1 MAIAIIGA
9 SGEIGA
15 RLAQNC
21 LCKNIAIRLLVRS
34 IDPRIARWGNIDIR
48 RVDVSN
54 RNALKEAL
62 TGCTAI
68 INCALDKSELDN
80 EEQNIQR
87 NKTFFTNIAELSI
100 ELGIGKIVELSSIAV
115 LPPRVTKEVL
125 NGDFNYSK
133 EPDWYTRVKS
143 QVEQLALSYK
153 DKISITILRPGIVYG
168 PYMHWSR
175 FAFMRTQL
183 NTWVLPDAPDSICHA
198 IHVDDLA
205 DLMLFCADVKN
216 NTPVLLYGINPERV
230 SWHEFY
236 NSHTLI
242 LEGYNKKPT
251 VLKPLS
257 ELRQLVKV
265 EGDEMRKPGA
275 KRVIIDTSRKMFS
288 LVPRVIKEI
297 KPFQSGV
304 KKLKAMNYGL
314 LNYDNYLNPP
324 KVVSYPLWM
333 PSDFEIELYLT
344 NATPSNEKN
353 GVAHGF
359 VYKTGIKEGAKQ
371 AANWWKF
378 RI

>member
-21 LCKNIAIRLLVRS
+21 LSKNIAVRLLVRS
-34 IDPRIARWGNIDIR
+34 VDPRIARWGNVDIR

-54 RNALKEAL
+54 RAALKEAL

-87 NKTFFTNIAELSI
+87 NKTFFTNLAELSI

-115 LPPRVTKEVL
+115 LPPRVTADVL
-125 NGDFNYSK
+125 NGDYNYSA

-153 DKISITILRPGIVYG
+153 DKVSITILRPGIVYG

-175 FAFMRTQL
+175 FAFMRTQQ
-183 NTWVLPDAPDSICHA
+183 NSWVLPNAPDSLCHA

-205 DLMLFCADVKN
+205 DLMLFCADKNN
-216 NTPVLLYGINPERV
+216 NTPTLLYGINPERV
-230 SWHEFY
+230 SWQEFY

-242 LEGYNKKPT
+242 LEGYNKRPT
-251 VLKPLS
+251 VLKPLA
-257 ELRQLVKV
+257 ELRYLEKV
-265 EGDEMRKPGA
+265 EGDEMRKPGL
-275 KRVIIDTSRKMFS
+275 KRSIIDFARKMYAAIPSFVTESS
-288 LVPRVIKEI
+288 LFKKLRY
-297 KPFQSGV
+297 
-304 KKLKAMNYGL
+304 KLKAMNYGL
-314 LNYDNYLNPP
+314 LNYDNYLKPP
-324 KVVSYPLWM
+324 AVAQYPLTL
-333 PSDFEIELYLT
+333 PSNFEIELYLT
-344 NATPSNEKN
+344 NATPANDKN
-353 GVAHGF
+353 GVAQGF
-359 VYKTGIKEGAKQ
+359 VYKTTLKQGAKQ
-371 AANWWKF
+371 AAMWWKF
-378 RI
+378 RL